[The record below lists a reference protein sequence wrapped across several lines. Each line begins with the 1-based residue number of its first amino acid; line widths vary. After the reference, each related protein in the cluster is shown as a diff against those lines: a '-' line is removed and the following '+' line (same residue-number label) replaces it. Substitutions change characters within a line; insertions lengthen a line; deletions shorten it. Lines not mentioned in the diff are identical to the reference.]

1 MGKRKAKVVEKENVT
16 DFLYNYGLFLVR
28 AVRHSFNGRGAFYAW
43 MIFLSIIAM
52 FGLRA
57 YCNQFVDG
65 LATTG
70 MTDQVSWGVYIAN
83 FTFLVGMAAAAVML
97 VIPAY
102 IYKDE
107 EMHNIVIF
115 GELFAVAV
123 MIMCMLFVTV
133 DLGRPGRFWHLI
145 PGIGHF
151 NFPVSMLSW
160 DVVVLLGTWR

>member
-1 MGKRKAKVVEKENVT
+1 
-16 DFLYNYGLFLVR
+16 
-28 AVRHSFNGRGAFYAW
+28 
-43 MIFLSIIAM
+43 MICLSIVSL

-65 LATTG
+65 LITTG

-102 IYKDE
+102 IYKDD

-133 DLGRPGRFWHLI
+133 DMGRPGRFWHLI
-145 PGIGHF
+145 PGIGRF

-160 DVVVLLGTWR
+160 DVVVLLGYLALNAHVCGYLLYMRYLGKNRINGSTCPLFSSLLPGLFPSIR